1 MTRRENERER
11 ERERSRYDTTE
22 DRIMTIDKK
31 TYRLSILSCIHHVLV
46 LALALSLPSRR
57 KCRKKSINKLNIKK
71 MKKKNKY

>member
-1 MTRRENERER
+1 
-11 ERERSRYDTTE
+11 
-22 DRIMTIDKK
+22 MTIDKK

-71 MKKKNKY
+71 KKKQILKYKRQYNLKGIHTYMDHDMEEKC